1 MKKVFHTYLES
12 YRGLSQPT
20 WMLAIVMLINR
31 TGAMVLPFL
40 GIYMTSVLGFTL
52 EQAGLVL
59 SCFGAGAVLGSVAG
73 GWLTDKFGHFKIQ
86 TVGLVGSVPVFLIL
100 PFLTS
105 VTSLAIGVFSLSC
118 ITDIFRPANSVS
130 ISRYA
135 RPENITRAFS
145 LNRMALNLGFSIGPA
160 LGGFFAAISFHLL
173 FYGNAFSAAVAG
185 VVFYFYF
192 HKKEIE
198 RKNNQL
204 IKSDN
209 AEKPKGRSPWLDRHF
224 VIFSILCCLYS
235 VCFFQLLSTLPLY
248 YKDVA
253 KLSSWDIGFLLAF
266 NGVVVF
272 ALEMLIVSI
281 SEKYLTTSRIIVTGL
296 VICGLSFLVLLLG
309 ISLGILYL
317 SMFLLSVSE
326 ILAMPFMAT
335 VAIRRSTHGKEG
347 AYMGLNSLSFSAAH
361 ILSPILGT
369 AVAARFGYDSLWEIT
384 AVLSIITA
392 GGIAWNLSRMERGRS
407 RKLIPV
413 AEEVNDFN

>member
-1 MKKVFHTYLES
+1 
-12 YRGLSQPT
+12 
-20 WMLAIVMLINR
+20 MLAMVMLINR

-40 GIYMTSVLGFTL
+40 GIYMTSVLGFNL

-59 SCFGAGAVLGSVAG
+59 SCFGAGAVLGSIAG

-86 TVGLVGSVPVFLIL
+86 TAGLAGAVPIFLIL
-100 PFLTS
+100 PFLTTL
-105 VTSLAIGVFSLSC
+105 TSLAIGVFFLSC

-130 ISRYA
+130 ISHYA
-135 RPENITRAFS
+135 KPENITRAFS

-192 HKKEIE
+192 HKKEAE
-198 RKNNQL
+198 RK
-204 IKSDN
+204 KSKITELRES
-209 AEKPKGRSPWLDRHF
+209 ARPKGKSPWLDRSF
-224 VIFSILCCLYS
+224 VVFSILCCLYS

-248 YKDVA
+248 YKDEC

-272 ALEMLIVSI
+272 TLEMLIVSF
-281 SEKYLTTSRIIVTGL
+281 SEKFLTTRRIIVSGL
-296 VICGLSFLVLLLG
+296 VICGFSFLLLLIG
-309 ISLGILYL
+309 KNLGVLYL
-317 SMFLLSVSE
+317 SMFFLSVSE

-335 VAIRRSTHGKEG
+335 VAIRRATPGREG
-347 AYMGLNSLSFSAAH
+347 AYMGMNSLSFSAAH

-369 AVAARFGYDSLWEIT
+369 AIAAKFGYANLWEIT
-384 AVLSIITA
+384 AVLSIVTA
-392 GGIAWNLSRMERGRS
+392 GGFAWNLNRMEKDNS
-407 RKLIPV
+407 VKTIQV
-413 AEEVNDFN
+413 VEEVADLG